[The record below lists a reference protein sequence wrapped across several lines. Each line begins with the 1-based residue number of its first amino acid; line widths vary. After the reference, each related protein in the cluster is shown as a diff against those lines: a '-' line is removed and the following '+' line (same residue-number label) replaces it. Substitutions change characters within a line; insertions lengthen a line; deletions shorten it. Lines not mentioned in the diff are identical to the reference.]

1 MRERVDGRGRSSS
14 KEGSMIVRTAEAA
27 WGTACLMLSPGYLID
42 RFLDWLEEVSGVLML
57 ERLSD

>member
-1 MRERVDGRGRSSS
+1 
-14 KEGSMIVRTAEAA
+14 MIVRTAEAA